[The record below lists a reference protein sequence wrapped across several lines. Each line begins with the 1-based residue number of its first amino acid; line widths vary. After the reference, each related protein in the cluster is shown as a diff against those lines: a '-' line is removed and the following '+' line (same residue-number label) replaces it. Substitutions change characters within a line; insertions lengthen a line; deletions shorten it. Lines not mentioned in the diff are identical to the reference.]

1 MRISVSSSD
10 ELKRLDSFLSTR
22 LVQFSRTNIQKM
34 ISNGLILVNQKKV
47 KKNFRLSYSD
57 QIDID
62 IVNKIDKK
70 KISLEKWDYPLDI
83 LYQDKDFAIISK
95 PRGIIVHP
103 APGNYDKTLVNIL
116 LHRFEKELDDAIDPS
131 RPGIVH
137 RLDKDTTGIMIIPLN
152 EYAHWKISDQFK
164 NRTIQKEYIAL
175 TWSQWKE
182 KSGVIDNILNRNKR
196 NPIQFE
202 SSDVGKKA
210 LSHFELIKSGEYLS
224 AVRFF
229 PKTGRTHQ
237 IRVHC
242 KEFGFSIFGDELY
255 GGGIKKS
262 KEFMK
267 DVKTKLDHYFSL
279 VQGHCLHAHSIE
291 FEHPSTLETVKF
303 SVEPNKNFNTIYNA
317 ILNNE
322 I

>member
-1 MRISVSSSD
+1 MKISVSSSD

-22 LVQFSRTNIQKM
+22 LVQFSRTNIQRM

-62 IVNKIDKK
+62 IVNKVDEKK
-70 KISLEKWDYPLDI
+70 VSLEKWDYPLDI

-116 LHRFEKELDDAIDPS
+116 LHRFEKELENAIDPS

>member
-1 MRISVSSSD
+1 MKISVSSSD
-10 ELKRLDSFLSTR
+10 ELKRLDSFLSKR

-34 ISNGLILVNQKKV
+34 IANGLILVNEKIV

-57 QIDID
+57 SIDID
-62 IVNKIDKK
+62 ISSKADKSK
-70 KISLEKWDYPLDI
+70 VSLKKWDYPLEV
-83 LYQDKDFAIISK
+83 LYQDKDIAIINK

-103 APGNYDKTLVNIL
+103 APGNHDRTLVNIL
-116 LHRFEKELDDAIDPS
+116 LHRFDKELKNALDPS

-137 RLDKDTTGIMIIPLN
+137 RLDKNTTGIMIIALN
-152 EYAHWKISDQFK
+152 EHAHWKISDQFK
-164 NRTIQKEYIAL
+164 DRTIQKEYIAL
-175 TWSQWKE
+175 TWRQWKE
-182 KSGVIDNILNRNKR
+182 QSGIIENILGRNKK

-202 SSDVGKKA
+202 SSDTGKKA
-210 LSHFELIKSGEYLS
+210 LSHFELIKAGEYLS

-242 KEFGFSIFGDELY
+242 KEFGFPIFGDELY

-267 DVKTKLDHYFSL
+267 NIKAKLDNHFSL
-279 VQGHCLHAHSIE
+279 VQGHCLHAYSIE
-291 FEHPSTLETVKF
+291 FEHPSTLKKVKF
-303 SVEPNKNFNTIYNA
+303 SVDPNKNFSTIYNA
-317 ILNNE
+317 ILNDE

>member
-1 MRISVSSSD
+1 MKISVSSSD
-10 ELKRLDSFLSTR
+10 ELKRLDSFLSKR

-34 ISNGLILVNQKKV
+34 IANGLILVNEKIV

-57 QIDID
+57 SIDID
-62 IVNKIDKK
+62 ISNKADKSK
-70 KISLEKWDYPLDI
+70 VSLKKWDYPLEV
-83 LYQDKDFAIISK
+83 LYQDKDIAIINK

-103 APGNYDKTLVNIL
+103 APGNHDRTLVNIL
-116 LHRFEKELDDAIDPS
+116 LHRFDKELKNALDPS

-137 RLDKDTTGIMIIPLN
+137 RLDKDTTGIMIVALN
-152 EYAHWKISDQFK
+152 EHAHWKISDQFK
-164 NRTIQKEYIAL
+164 DRTIQKEYIAL
-175 TWSQWKE
+175 TWRQWKE
-182 KSGVIDNILNRNKR
+182 QSGIIENILGRNKK

-202 SSDVGKKA
+202 SSDTGKKA
-210 LSHFELIKSGEYLS
+210 LSHFELIKAGEYLS

-242 KEFGFSIFGDELY
+242 KEFGFPIFGDELY

-267 DVKTKLDHYFSL
+267 NVKAKLDNHFSL
-279 VQGHCLHAHSIE
+279 VQGHCLHAYSIE
-291 FEHPSTLETVKF
+291 FEHPSTLKKVKF
-303 SVEPNKNFNTIYNA
+303 SVDPNKNFSTIYNA
-317 ILNNE
+317 ILNDE

>member
-1 MRISVSSSD
+1 MLINLNLESS
-10 ELKRLDSFLSTR
+10 K
-22 LVQFSRTNIQKM
+22 
-34 ISNGLILVNQKKV
+34 
-47 KKNFRLSYSD
+47 
-57 QIDID
+57 
-62 IVNKIDKK
+62 
-70 KISLEKWDYPLDI
+70 
-83 LYQDKDFAIISK
+83 
-95 PRGIIVHP
+95 
-103 APGNYDKTLVNIL
+103 
-116 LHRFEKELDDAIDPS
+116 
-131 RPGIVH
+131 
-137 RLDKDTTGIMIIPLN
+137 
-152 EYAHWKISDQFK
+152 
-164 NRTIQKEYIAL
+164 KEYIAL

-182 KSGVIDNILNRNKR
+182 ESGVIDNILSRNKR

-242 KEFGFSIFGDELY
+242 KEFGFPIFGDELY

-267 DVKTKLDHYFSL
+267 DTKTKLDDYFSL
-279 VQGHCLHAHSIE
+279 VEGHCLHAHSIE
-291 FEHPSTLETVKF
+291 FEHPSTLDKVKF
-303 SVEPNKNFNTIYNA
+303 SVEPNKNFKTIYNA
-317 ILNNE
+317 ILNDE

>member
-1 MRISVSSSD
+1 MKISVSSSD

-62 IVNKIDKK
+62 IVNKVDKK
-70 KISLEKWDYPLDI
+70 KVSLEKWDYPLDI

-116 LHRFEKELDDAIDPS
+116 LHRFEKELENAIDPS

-242 KEFGFSIFGDELY
+242 RESGFSIFGDELY

>member
-1 MRISVSSSD
+1 MKISVSSSD
-10 ELKRLDSFLSTR
+10 ELKRLDSFLSQR

-34 ISNGLILVNQKKV
+34 ISNGSILVNKKNV
-47 KKNFRLSYSD
+47 KKNFRLTYSD
-57 QIDID
+57 QIEVDLSKNID
-62 IVNKIDKK
+62 EKK
-70 KISLEKWDYPLDI
+70 FSLKKWEYPLEI
-83 LYQDKDFAIISK
+83 LYQDKDFAIINK
-95 PRGIIVHP
+95 PRGVIVHP
-103 APGNYDKTLVNIL
+103 ATGNYDKTLVNIL
-116 LHRFEKELDDAIDPS
+116 LHNFEKELSSTIDPS

-152 EYAHWKISDQFK
+152 DHAHWKIADQFK
-164 NRTIQKEYIAL
+164 DRTIQKEYIAL
-175 TWSQWKE
+175 TWGQWNE
-182 KSGVIDNILNRNKR
+182 ESGIIDNVLNRSKR
-196 NPIQFE
+196 NPIQFQ
-202 SSDVGKKA
+202 SSDSGKTA
-210 LSHFELIKSGEYLS
+210 LSHFELIKSGKYLS

-262 KEFMK
+262 KEFVK
-267 DVKTKLDHYFSL
+267 DIRKDLENYFLS

-291 FEHPSTLETVKF
+291 FEHPSTSKKVKF
-303 SVEPNKNFNTIYNA
+303 SVEPDNDFNA
-317 ILNNE
+317 IYQSILNDE

>member
-1 MRISVSSSD
+1 MKISVSSSD
-10 ELKRLDSFLSTR
+10 ELKRLDSFLSKR

-34 ISNGLILVNQKKV
+34 IANGLILVNEKIV

-57 QIDID
+57 NINIDISS
-62 IVNKIDKK
+62 KADKSK
-70 KISLEKWDYPLDI
+70 VSLKKWDYPLEV
-83 LYQDKDFAIISK
+83 LYQDKDIAIINK

-103 APGNYDKTLVNIL
+103 APGNHDRTLVNIL
-116 LHRFEKELDDAIDPS
+116 LHRFDKELKNALDPS

-137 RLDKDTTGIMIIPLN
+137 RLDKNTTGIMIIALN
-152 EYAHWKISDQFK
+152 EHAHWKISDQFK
-164 NRTIQKEYIAL
+164 DRTIQKEYIAL
-175 TWSQWKE
+175 TWRQWKE
-182 KSGVIDNILNRNKR
+182 QSGIIENILGRNKK

-202 SSDVGKKA
+202 SSDTGKKA
-210 LSHFELIKSGEYLS
+210 LSHFELIKAGEYLS

-242 KEFGFSIFGDELY
+242 KEFGFPIFGDELY

-267 DVKTKLDHYFSL
+267 NIKAKLDNHFSL
-279 VQGHCLHAHSIE
+279 VQGHCLHAYSIE
-291 FEHPSTLETVKF
+291 FEHPSTLKKVKF
-303 SVEPNKNFNTIYNA
+303 SVDPNKNFSTIYNA
-317 ILNNE
+317 ILNDE

>member
-1 MRISVSSSD
+1 
-10 ELKRLDSFLSTR
+10 
-22 LVQFSRTNIQKM
+22 
-34 ISNGLILVNQKKV
+34 
-47 KKNFRLSYSD
+47 
-57 QIDID
+57 
-62 IVNKIDKK
+62 
-70 KISLEKWDYPLDI
+70 
-83 LYQDKDFAIISK
+83 
-95 PRGIIVHP
+95 
-103 APGNYDKTLVNIL
+103 
-116 LHRFEKELDDAIDPS
+116 
-131 RPGIVH
+131 
-137 RLDKDTTGIMIIPLN
+137 MIIPLN

-242 KEFGFSIFGDELY
+242 KESGFSIFGDELY

>member
-1 MRISVSSSD
+1 MKISVSSSD
-10 ELKRLDSFLSTR
+10 ELKRLDSFLSQR

-34 ISNGLILVNQKKV
+34 ISNGSILVNKKNV
-47 KKNFRLSYSD
+47 KKNFRLTYSD
-57 QIDID
+57 QIEVDLSKNID
-62 IVNKIDKK
+62 EKK
-70 KISLEKWDYPLDI
+70 FSLKKWEYPLEI
-83 LYQDKDFAIISK
+83 LYQDKDFAIINK
-95 PRGIIVHP
+95 PRGVIVHP
-103 APGNYDKTLVNIL
+103 ATGNYDKTLVNIL
-116 LHRFEKELDDAIDPS
+116 LHNFEKELSSTIDPS

-152 EYAHWKISDQFK
+152 DHAHWKIADQFK
-164 NRTIQKEYIAL
+164 DRTIQKEYIAL
-175 TWSQWKE
+175 TWGQWNE
-182 KSGVIDNILNRNKR
+182 ESGIIDNVLNRSKR
-196 NPIQFE
+196 NPIQFQ
-202 SSDVGKKA
+202 SSDSGKTA
-210 LSHFELIKSGEYLS
+210 LSHFELIKSGKYLS

-262 KEFMK
+262 KEFVKNIRK
-267 DVKTKLDHYFSL
+267 DLENYFLS

-291 FEHPSTLETVKF
+291 FEHPSTSKKVKF
-303 SVEPNKNFNTIYNA
+303 SVEPDNDFNA
-317 ILNNE
+317 IYQSILNDE

>member
-1 MRISVSSSD
+1 MKISVSSSD
-10 ELKRLDSFLSTR
+10 ELKRLDSFLSQR

-34 ISNGLILVNQKKV
+34 ISNGSILVNKKNV
-47 KKNFRLSYSD
+47 KKNFRLTYSD
-57 QIDID
+57 QIEVDLSKNID
-62 IVNKIDKK
+62 EKK
-70 KISLEKWDYPLDI
+70 FSLKKWDYQLEI
-83 LYQDKDFAIISK
+83 LYQDKDFAIINK
-95 PRGIIVHP
+95 PRGVIVHP
-103 APGNYDKTLVNIL
+103 ATGNYDKTLVNIL
-116 LHRFEKELDDAIDPS
+116 LHNFEKELSSTIDPS

-152 EYAHWKISDQFK
+152 DHAHWKIADQFK
-164 NRTIQKEYIAL
+164 DRTIQKEYIAL
-175 TWSQWKE
+175 TWGQWNE
-182 KSGVIDNILNRNKR
+182 ESGIIDNVLNRSKR
-196 NPIQFE
+196 NPIQFQ
-202 SSDVGKKA
+202 SSDSGKTA
-210 LSHFELIKSGEYLS
+210 LSHFELIKSGQYLS

-262 KEFMK
+262 KEFVK
-267 DVKTKLDHYFSL
+267 DIRKDLENYFLS

-291 FEHPSTLETVKF
+291 FEHPSTSKKVKF
-303 SVEPNKNFNTIYNA
+303 SVEPDNDFNA
-317 ILNNE
+317 IYQSILNDE

>member
-1 MRISVSSSD
+1 MKISVSSSD
-10 ELKRLDSFLSTR
+10 ELKRLDSFLSKR

-34 ISNGLILVNQKKV
+34 IANGLILVNEKIV

-57 QIDID
+57 SIDID
-62 IVNKIDKK
+62 ISSKADKSK
-70 KISLEKWDYPLDI
+70 VSLKKWDYPLEV
-83 LYQDKDFAIISK
+83 LYQDKDIAIINK

-103 APGNYDKTLVNIL
+103 APGNHDRTLVNIL
-116 LHRFEKELDDAIDPS
+116 LHRFDKELKNALDPS

-137 RLDKDTTGIMIIPLN
+137 RLDKNTTGIMIIALN
-152 EYAHWKISDQFK
+152 EHAHWKISDQFK
-164 NRTIQKEYIAL
+164 DRTIQKEYIAL
-175 TWSQWKE
+175 TWRQWKE
-182 KSGVIDNILNRNKR
+182 QSGIIENILGRNKK

-202 SSDVGKKA
+202 SSDTGKKA
-210 LSHFELIKSGEYLS
+210 LSHFELIKAGEYLS

-242 KEFGFSIFGDELY
+242 KEFGFPIFGDELY

-267 DVKTKLDHYFSL
+267 NVKAKLDNHFSL
-279 VQGHCLHAHSIE
+279 VQGHCLHAYSIE
-291 FEHPSTLETVKF
+291 FEHPSTLKKVKF
-303 SVEPNKNFNTIYNA
+303 SVDPNKNFSTIYNA
-317 ILNNE
+317 ILNDE

>member
-1 MRISVSSSD
+1 MKISVSSSD
-10 ELKRLDSFLSTR
+10 ELKRLDSFLSKR
-22 LVQFSRTNIQKM
+22 LVQFSRTSIQKM
-34 ISNGLILVNQKKV
+34 IANGLVLVNETIV

-57 QIDID
+57 SIDID
-62 IVNKIDKK
+62 ISSKADKSK
-70 KISLEKWDYPLDI
+70 VSLKKWDYPLEV
-83 LYQDKDFAIISK
+83 LYQDKDIAIINK

-103 APGNYDKTLVNIL
+103 APGNHDRTLVNIL
-116 LHRFEKELDDAIDPS
+116 LHRFDKELKNALDPS

-137 RLDKDTTGIMIIPLN
+137 RLDKDTTGIMIIALN
-152 EYAHWKISDQFK
+152 EHAHWKISDQFK
-164 NRTIQKEYIAL
+164 DRTIQKEYIAL
-175 TWSQWKE
+175 TWRQWKE
-182 KSGVIDNILNRNKR
+182 QSGIIENILGRNKK

-202 SSDVGKKA
+202 SSDTGKKA
-210 LSHFELIKSGEYLS
+210 LSHFELIKAGEYLS

-242 KEFGFSIFGDELY
+242 KEFGFPIFGDELY

-267 DVKTKLDHYFSL
+267 NVKAKLDNHFSL
-279 VQGHCLHAHSIE
+279 VQGHCLHAYSIE
-291 FEHPSTLETVKF
+291 FEHPSTLKKVKF
-303 SVEPNKNFNTIYNA
+303 SVDPNKNFNTIYNA
-317 ILNNE
+317 ILNDE

>member
-1 MRISVSSSD
+1 MKISVSSSD
-10 ELKRLDSFLSTR
+10 ELKRLDSFLSKR

-34 ISNGLILVNQKKV
+34 IANGLILVNEKIV

-57 QIDID
+57 SIDID
-62 IVNKIDKK
+62 ISNKADKSK
-70 KISLEKWDYPLDI
+70 VSLKKWDYPLEV
-83 LYQDKDFAIISK
+83 LYQDKDIAIINK

-103 APGNYDKTLVNIL
+103 APGNHDRTLVNIL
-116 LHRFEKELDDAIDPS
+116 LHRFDKELKNALDPS

-137 RLDKDTTGIMIIPLN
+137 RLDKNTTGIMIIALN
-152 EYAHWKISDQFK
+152 EHAHWKISDQFK
-164 NRTIQKEYIAL
+164 DRTIQKEYIAL
-175 TWSQWKE
+175 TWRQWKE
-182 KSGVIDNILNRNKR
+182 QSGIIENILGRNKK

-202 SSDVGKKA
+202 SSDTGKKA
-210 LSHFELIKSGEYLS
+210 LSHFELIKAGEYLS

-242 KEFGFSIFGDELY
+242 KEFGFPIFGDELY

-267 DVKTKLDHYFSL
+267 NIKAKLDNHFSL
-279 VQGHCLHAHSIE
+279 VQGHCLHAYSIE
-291 FEHPSTLETVKF
+291 FEHPSTLKKVKF
-303 SVEPNKNFNTIYNA
+303 SVDPNKNFSTIYNA
-317 ILNNE
+317 ILNDE

>member
-1 MRISVSSSD
+1 MKISVSSSD

-62 IVNKIDKK
+62 IVNKVDKK
-70 KISLEKWDYPLDI
+70 KVSLEKWDYPLDI

-116 LHRFEKELDDAIDPS
+116 LHRFEKELEDAIDPS

>member
-1 MRISVSSSD
+1 MKISVSSSD

-34 ISNGLILVNQKKV
+34 ISNGLILVNHKKV

>member
-1 MRISVSSSD
+1 MKISVSSSD

-62 IVNKIDKK
+62 IVNKVDEKK
-70 KISLEKWDYPLDI
+70 VSLEKWDYPLDI

>member
-1 MRISVSSSD
+1 MKISVSSSD

-62 IVNKIDKK
+62 IVNKVDKK
-70 KISLEKWDYPLDI
+70 KVSLEKWDYPLDI

-103 APGNYDKTLVNIL
+103 ASGNYDKTLVNIL
-116 LHRFEKELDDAIDPS
+116 LHRFEKELENAIDPS

-242 KEFGFSIFGDELY
+242 KESGFSIFGDELY

>member
-1 MRISVSSSD
+1 MKISVSSSD
-10 ELKRLDSFLSTR
+10 ELKRLDSFLSKR

-34 ISNGLILVNQKKV
+34 IANGLILVNEKIV

-57 QIDID
+57 SIDID
-62 IVNKIDKK
+62 ISSKADKSK
-70 KISLEKWDYPLDI
+70 VSLKKWDYPLEV
-83 LYQDKDFAIISK
+83 LYQDKDIAIINK
-95 PRGIIVHP
+95 PRGVIVHP
-103 APGNYDKTLVNIL
+103 APGNHDRTLVNIL
-116 LHRFEKELDDAIDPS
+116 LHRFDKELKNALDPS

-137 RLDKDTTGIMIIPLN
+137 RLDKNTTGIMIIALN
-152 EYAHWKISDQFK
+152 EHAHWKISDQFK
-164 NRTIQKEYIAL
+164 DRTIQKEYIAL
-175 TWSQWKE
+175 TWRQWKE
-182 KSGVIDNILNRNKR
+182 QSGIIENILGRNKK

-202 SSDVGKKA
+202 SSDTGKKA
-210 LSHFELIKSGEYLS
+210 LSHFELIKAGEYLS

-242 KEFGFSIFGDELY
+242 KEFGFPIFGDELY

-267 DVKTKLDHYFSL
+267 NVKAKLDNHFSL
-279 VQGHCLHAHSIE
+279 VQGHCLHAYSIE
-291 FEHPSTLETVKF
+291 FEHPSTLKKVKF
-303 SVEPNKNFNTIYNA
+303 SVDPNKNFSTIYNA
-317 ILNNE
+317 ILNDE

>member
-1 MRISVSSSD
+1 MKISVSSSD
-10 ELKRLDSFLSTR
+10 ELKRLDSFLSKR

-34 ISNGLILVNQKKV
+34 ISNGSVLVNQKIV

-57 QIDID
+57 EIDID
-62 IVNKIDKK
+62 TSKK
-70 KISLEKWDYPLDI
+70 GDEKKLVLNSWDHPLDI
-83 LYQDKDFAIISK
+83 LYQDKDFAIVNK
-95 PRGIIVHP
+95 PRGVIVHP
-103 APGNYDKTLVNIL
+103 APGNHDKTLVNIL
-116 LHRFEKELDDAIDPS
+116 LHRFEKELEGAIDPS

-152 EYAHWKISDQFK
+152 DYSHWKIADQFK
-164 NRTIQKEYIAL
+164 ARTIQKEYIAL

-182 KSGVIDNILNRNKR
+182 KSGIIDNILNRNKR

-202 SSDVGKKA
+202 SSDTGKKA

-242 KEFGFSIFGDELY
+242 KESGFPIFGDELY

-267 DVKTKLDHYFSL
+267 DTKTKLDYYFSL

-291 FEHPSTLETVKF
+291 FEHPSTLERVKF
-303 SVEPNKNFNTIYNA
+303 SAEPNKDFNTIYNA
-317 ILNNE
+317 ILNDE

>member
-1 MRISVSSSD
+1 MKISVSSSD
-10 ELKRLDSFLSTR
+10 ELKRLDSFLSKR
-22 LVQFSRTNIQKM
+22 LVQFSRTSIQKM
-34 ISNGLILVNQKKV
+34 IANGLILVNEKIV

-57 QIDID
+57 SIDID
-62 IVNKIDKK
+62 ISSKADKSK
-70 KISLEKWDYPLDI
+70 VSLKKWDYPLEV
-83 LYQDKDFAIISK
+83 LYQDKDIAIINK
-95 PRGIIVHP
+95 PRGVIVHP
-103 APGNYDKTLVNIL
+103 APGNHDRTLVNIL
-116 LHRFEKELDDAIDPS
+116 LHRFDKELKNTLDPS

-137 RLDKDTTGIMIIPLN
+137 RLDKDTTGIMIIALN
-152 EYAHWKISDQFK
+152 EHAHWKISDQFK
-164 NRTIQKEYIAL
+164 DRTIQKEYIAL
-175 TWSQWKE
+175 TWRQWKE
-182 KSGVIDNILNRNKR
+182 QSGIIENILGRNKK

-202 SSDVGKKA
+202 SSDTGKKA
-210 LSHFELIKSGEYLS
+210 LSHFELIKAGEYLS

-242 KEFGFSIFGDELY
+242 KEFGFPIFGDELY

-267 DVKTKLDHYFSL
+267 NVKAKLDNHFSL

-291 FEHPSTLETVKF
+291 FEHPSKLKKVKF
-303 SVEPNKNFNTIYNA
+303 SVNPNKNFSTIYNA
-317 ILNNE
+317 ILNDE

>member
-1 MRISVSSSD
+1 MKISVSSSD
-10 ELKRLDSFLSTR
+10 ELKRLDSFLSKR

-34 ISNGLILVNQKKV
+34 IANGLILVNEKIV

-57 QIDID
+57 SIDID
-62 IVNKIDKK
+62 ISSKADKSK
-70 KISLEKWDYPLDI
+70 VSLKKWDYPLEV
-83 LYQDKDFAIISK
+83 LYQDKDIAIINK

-103 APGNYDKTLVNIL
+103 APGNHDRTLVNIL
-116 LHRFEKELDDAIDPS
+116 LHRFNKELKNALDPS

-137 RLDKDTTGIMIIPLN
+137 RLDKDTTGIMIIALN
-152 EYAHWKISDQFK
+152 EHAHWKISDQFK
-164 NRTIQKEYIAL
+164 DRTIQKEYIAL
-175 TWSQWKE
+175 TWRQWNE
-182 KSGVIDNILNRNKR
+182 QSGIIENILGRNKK

-202 SSDVGKKA
+202 SSDTGKKA
-210 LSHFELIKSGEYLS
+210 LSHFELIKAGEYLS

-242 KEFGFSIFGDELY
+242 KEFGFPIFGDELY

-267 DVKTKLDHYFSL
+267 NVKTKLDNHFSL
-279 VQGHCLHAHSIE
+279 VQGHCLHAYSIE
-291 FEHPSTLETVKF
+291 FKHPSTLKKVKF
-303 SVEPNKNFNTIYNA
+303 SVDPNKNFNTIYNA
-317 ILNNE
+317 ILNDE

>member
-1 MRISVSSSD
+1 MKISVSSSD
-10 ELKRLDSFLSTR
+10 ELKRLDSFLSKR

-34 ISNGLILVNQKKV
+34 IANGLILVNEKIV

-57 QIDID
+57 NINIDISS
-62 IVNKIDKK
+62 KADKSK
-70 KISLEKWDYPLDI
+70 VSLKKWDYPLEV
-83 LYQDKDFAIISK
+83 LYQDKDIAIINK

-103 APGNYDKTLVNIL
+103 APGNHDRTLVNIL
-116 LHRFEKELDDAIDPS
+116 LHRFDKELKNALDPS

-137 RLDKDTTGIMIIPLN
+137 RLDKDTTGIMIIALN
-152 EYAHWKISDQFK
+152 EHAHWKISDQFK
-164 NRTIQKEYIAL
+164 DRTIQKEYIAL
-175 TWSQWKE
+175 TWRQWKE
-182 KSGVIDNILNRNKR
+182 QSGIIENILGRNKK

-202 SSDVGKKA
+202 SSDKGKKA
-210 LSHFELIKSGEYLS
+210 SSHFELIKAGEYLS

-242 KEFGFSIFGDELY
+242 KEFGFPIFGDELY

-267 DVKTKLDHYFSL
+267 NVKAKLDNHFSL
-279 VQGHCLHAHSIE
+279 VQGHCLHAYSIE
-291 FEHPSTLETVKF
+291 FEHPSTLKKVKF
-303 SVEPNKNFNTIYNA
+303 SVDPNENFSTIYNA
-317 ILNNE
+317 ILNDE

>member
-1 MRISVSSSD
+1 MKISVSSSD
-10 ELKRLDSFLSTR
+10 ELKRLDSFLSKR

-34 ISNGLILVNQKKV
+34 IANGLILVNEKIV

-57 QIDID
+57 NINIDISS
-62 IVNKIDKK
+62 KADKSK
-70 KISLEKWDYPLDI
+70 VSLKKWDYPLEV
-83 LYQDKDFAIISK
+83 LYQDKDIAIINK

-103 APGNYDKTLVNIL
+103 APGNHDRTLVNIL
-116 LHRFEKELDDAIDPS
+116 LHRFDKELKNALDPS

-137 RLDKDTTGIMIIPLN
+137 RLDKDTTGIMIIALN
-152 EYAHWKISDQFK
+152 EHAHWKISDQFK
-164 NRTIQKEYIAL
+164 DRTIQKEYIAL
-175 TWSQWKE
+175 TWRQWKE
-182 KSGVIDNILNRNKR
+182 QSGIIENILGRNKK

-202 SSDVGKKA
+202 SSDTGKKA
-210 LSHFELIKSGEYLS
+210 LSHFELIKAGEYLS

-242 KEFGFSIFGDELY
+242 KEFGFPIFGDELY

-267 DVKTKLDHYFSL
+267 NVKAKLDNHFSL
-279 VQGHCLHAHSIE
+279 VQGHCLHAFSIE
-291 FEHPSTLETVKF
+291 FEHPSTLKKVKF
-303 SVEPNKNFNTIYNA
+303 SVDPNKNFSTIYNA
-317 ILNNE
+317 ILNDE

>member
-1 MRISVSSSD
+1 MKIAVSSSD
-10 ELKRLDSFLSTR
+10 ELKRVDSFLSER

-34 ISNGLILVNQKKV
+34 LSNGLILVNQKQV
-47 KKNFRLSYSD
+47 KKNFNLNYGD
-57 QIDID
+57 FIDID
-62 IVNKIDKK
+62 LSSKIDQK
-70 KISLEKWDYPLDI
+70 KITLKKWDYSLDVI
-83 LYQDKDFAIISK
+83 YQDKDFAIINK
-95 PRGIIVHP
+95 PRGVIVHP
-103 APGNYDKTLVNIL
+103 APGNFDKTLVNIL
-116 LHRFEKELDDAIDPS
+116 LHKFESELKETIDPS

-152 EYAHWKISDQFK
+152 KFAHWKISEQFK

-175 TWSQWKE
+175 TWSKWNE
-182 KSGVIDNILNRNKR
+182 ESGIIDNILNRNKR

-202 SSDVGKKA
+202 SSGSGKKA
-210 LSHFELIKSGEYLS
+210 LSHFKLIKSGEYLS

-242 KEFGFSIFGDELY
+242 KEFGFPIFGDELY
-255 GGGIKKS
+255 GGGVKKS

-267 DVKTKLDHYFSL
+267 DTRKKLENYYSL
-279 VQGHCLHAHSIE
+279 VQGHCLHAHAIE
-291 FEHPSTLETVKF
+291 FEHPTSQKRVKF
-303 SVEPNKNFNTIYNA
+303 SVEPNKNFQSIYNA

>member
-1 MRISVSSSD
+1 MKISVSSSD

-34 ISNGLILVNQKKV
+34 ISNGLILVNHKKV

-62 IVNKIDKK
+62 IVNKVDEKK
-70 KISLEKWDYPLDI
+70 VSLEKWDYPLDI

-116 LHRFEKELDDAIDPS
+116 LHRFEKELENAIDPS

-137 RLDKDTTGIMIIPLN
+137 RLDKDTTGIMIIHLN

-164 NRTIQKEYIAL
+164 DRTIQKEYIAL

-303 SVEPNKNFNTIYNA
+303 FVEPNKNFNTIYNA

>member
-1 MRISVSSSD
+1 MKISVSSSD

-116 LHRFEKELDDAIDPS
+116 LHRFEKELEDAIDPS

>member
-1 MRISVSSSD
+1 MKISVSSSD

-34 ISNGLILVNQKKV
+34 ISNGLILVNHKKV

-62 IVNKIDKK
+62 IVNKVDEKK
-70 KISLEKWDYPLDI
+70 VSLEKWDYPLDI

-116 LHRFEKELDDAIDPS
+116 LHRFEKELENAIDPS

-164 NRTIQKEYIAL
+164 DRTIQKEYIAL

-267 DVKTKLDHYFSL
+267 DVNTKLDHYFSL

-291 FEHPSTLETVKF
+291 FEHPSTLEKVKF

>member
-1 MRISVSSSD
+1 MKISVSSSD
-10 ELKRLDSFLSTR
+10 ELKRLDSFLSKR

-34 ISNGLILVNQKKV
+34 IANGLILVNETIV

-57 QIDID
+57 SIDID
-62 IVNKIDKK
+62 ISSKADKSK
-70 KISLEKWDYPLDI
+70 VSLKKWDYPLEV
-83 LYQDKDFAIISK
+83 LYQDKDIAIINK
-95 PRGIIVHP
+95 PRGVIVHP
-103 APGNYDKTLVNIL
+103 APGNHDRTLVNIL
-116 LHRFEKELDDAIDPS
+116 LHRFDKELKNALDPS

-137 RLDKDTTGIMIIPLN
+137 RLDKNTTGIMIIALN
-152 EYAHWKISDQFK
+152 EHAHWKISDQFK
-164 NRTIQKEYIAL
+164 DRTIQKEYIAL
-175 TWSQWKE
+175 TWRQWKE
-182 KSGVIDNILNRNKR
+182 QSGIIENILGRNKK

-202 SSDVGKKA
+202 SSDTGKKA
-210 LSHFELIKSGEYLS
+210 LSHFELIKAGEYLS

-242 KEFGFSIFGDELY
+242 KEFGFPIFGDELY

-267 DVKTKLDHYFSL
+267 NVKAKLDNHFSL
-279 VQGHCLHAHSIE
+279 VQGHCLHAYSIE
-291 FEHPSTLETVKF
+291 FEHPSTLKKVKF
-303 SVEPNKNFNTIYNA
+303 SVDPNKNFSTIYNA
-317 ILNNE
+317 ILNDE

>member
-1 MRISVSSSD
+1 MKISVSSSD

-70 KISLEKWDYPLDI
+70 KVSLEKWDYPLDI

-116 LHRFEKELDDAIDPS
+116 LHRFEKELENAIDPS

-164 NRTIQKEYIAL
+164 DRTIQKEYIAL

-303 SVEPNKNFNTIYNA
+303 FVEPNKNFNTIYNA

>member
-1 MRISVSSSD
+1 MKISVSSSD
-10 ELKRLDSFLSTR
+10 ELKRLDSFLSKR

-34 ISNGLILVNQKKV
+34 IANGLILVNEKIV

-57 QIDID
+57 SIDID
-62 IVNKIDKK
+62 ISSKADKSK
-70 KISLEKWDYPLDI
+70 VSLKKWDYPLEV
-83 LYQDKDFAIISK
+83 LYQDKDIAIINK
-95 PRGIIVHP
+95 PRGVIVHP
-103 APGNYDKTLVNIL
+103 APGNHDRTLVNIL
-116 LHRFEKELDDAIDPS
+116 LHRFEKELKNALDPS

-137 RLDKDTTGIMIIPLN
+137 RLDKDTTGIMIIALN
-152 EYAHWKISDQFK
+152 EHAHWKISDQFK
-164 NRTIQKEYIAL
+164 DRTIQKEYIAL
-175 TWSQWKE
+175 TWRQWKE
-182 KSGVIDNILNRNKR
+182 QSGIIENILGRNKK

-202 SSDVGKKA
+202 SSDTGKKA
-210 LSHFELIKSGEYLS
+210 LSHFELIKAGEYLS

-242 KEFGFSIFGDELY
+242 KEFGFPIFGDELY

-267 DVKTKLDHYFSL
+267 NVKAKLDNHFSL
-279 VQGHCLHAHSIE
+279 VQGHCLHAYSIE
-291 FEHPSTLETVKF
+291 FEHPSTLKKVKF
-303 SVEPNKNFNTIYNA
+303 SVDPNKNFSTIYNA
-317 ILNNE
+317 ILNDE

>member
-1 MRISVSSSD
+1 MKISVSSSD
-10 ELKRLDSFLSTR
+10 ELKRLDSFLSKR

-34 ISNGLILVNQKKV
+34 IANGLILVNEKIV

-57 QIDID
+57 SIDID
-62 IVNKIDKK
+62 ISSKADKSK
-70 KISLEKWDYPLDI
+70 VSLKKWDYPLEV
-83 LYQDKDFAIISK
+83 LYQDKDIAIINK

-103 APGNYDKTLVNIL
+103 APGNHDRTLVNIL
-116 LHRFEKELDDAIDPS
+116 LHRFDKELKNTLDPS

-137 RLDKDTTGIMIIPLN
+137 RLDKDTTGIMIIALN
-152 EYAHWKISDQFK
+152 EHAHWKISDQFK
-164 NRTIQKEYIAL
+164 DRTIQKEYIAL
-175 TWSQWKE
+175 TWRQWKE
-182 KSGVIDNILNRNKR
+182 QSGIIENILGRNKK

-202 SSDVGKKA
+202 SSDTGKKA
-210 LSHFELIKSGEYLS
+210 LSHFELIKAGEYLS

-242 KEFGFSIFGDELY
+242 KEFGFPIFGDELY

-267 DVKTKLDHYFSL
+267 NVKAKLDNHFSL
-279 VQGHCLHAHSIE
+279 VQGHCLHAYSIE
-291 FEHPSTLETVKF
+291 FEHPSTLKKVKF
-303 SVEPNKNFNTIYNA
+303 SVDPNKNFSTIYNA
-317 ILNNE
+317 ILNDE

>member
-1 MRISVSSSD
+1 MKISVSSSD
-10 ELKRLDSFLSTR
+10 ELKRLDSFLSKR
-22 LVQFSRTNIQKM
+22 LVQFSRTSIQKM
-34 ISNGLILVNQKKV
+34 IANGLILVNETIV

-57 QIDID
+57 SIDID
-62 IVNKIDKK
+62 ISNKADKSK
-70 KISLEKWDYPLDI
+70 VSLKKWDYPLEV
-83 LYQDKDFAIISK
+83 LYQDKDIAIINK

-103 APGNYDKTLVNIL
+103 APGNHDRTLVNIL
-116 LHRFEKELDDAIDPS
+116 LHRFDKELKNALDPS

-137 RLDKDTTGIMIIPLN
+137 RLDKDTTGIMIVALN
-152 EYAHWKISDQFK
+152 EHAHWKISDQFK
-164 NRTIQKEYIAL
+164 YRTIQKEYIAL
-175 TWSQWKE
+175 TWRQWKE
-182 KSGVIDNILNRNKR
+182 QSGIIENILGRNKK

-202 SSDVGKKA
+202 SSDTGKKA
-210 LSHFELIKSGEYLS
+210 LSHFELIKAGEYLS

-242 KEFGFSIFGDELY
+242 KEFGFPIFGDELY

-267 DVKTKLDHYFSL
+267 NVKAKLDNHFSL
-279 VQGHCLHAHSIE
+279 VQGHCLHAYSIE
-291 FEHPSTLETVKF
+291 FEHPSTLKKVKF
-303 SVEPNKNFNTIYNA
+303 SVDPNKNFSTIYNA
-317 ILNNE
+317 ILNDE

>member
-1 MRISVSSSD
+1 MKISVSSSD
-10 ELKRLDSFLSTR
+10 ELKRLDSFLSKR

-34 ISNGLILVNQKKV
+34 IANGSILVNEKIV

-57 QIDID
+57 SINIDISS
-62 IVNKIDKK
+62 KADKSK
-70 KISLEKWDYPLDI
+70 VSLKKWDYPLEV
-83 LYQDKDFAIISK
+83 LYQDKDIAIINK

-103 APGNYDKTLVNIL
+103 APGNHDRTLVNIL
-116 LHRFEKELDDAIDPS
+116 LHRFDKELKNALDPS

-137 RLDKDTTGIMIIPLN
+137 RLDKDTTGIMIIALN
-152 EYAHWKISDQFK
+152 EHAHWKISDQFK
-164 NRTIQKEYIAL
+164 DRTIQKEYIAL
-175 TWSQWKE
+175 TWRQWKE
-182 KSGVIDNILNRNKR
+182 QSGIIENILGRNKK

-202 SSDVGKKA
+202 SSDTGKKA
-210 LSHFELIKSGEYLS
+210 LSHFELIKAGEYLS

-242 KEFGFSIFGDELY
+242 KEFGFPIFGDELY

-267 DVKTKLDHYFSL
+267 NVKAKLDNHFSL

-291 FEHPSTLETVKF
+291 FEHPSTLKKLKF
-303 SVEPNKNFNTIYNA
+303 SVDPNKNFNTIYNA